1 MEKYVYIKQSISK
14 HFLYFAEPLKSADYD
29 NLGSTWEDY
38 IDNYWVPL
46 TNAQVAFHE
55 KYPQASVKEVWD
67 MELHPHQR
75 MLEEA
80 KEAKIAEIT
89 AYDQSDVV
97 NSFSIGGQ
105 DMWLT
110 VEEREQIAT
119 QISANES
126 VGRETMT
133 KWFNGNEF
141 TFSLAQWKQ
150 MLIALEV
157 YAGDALNVTENHKA
171 NIRLVSTIEAV
182 DSYDYTTGYPTKL
195 VF

>member
-1 MEKYVYIKQSISK
+1 MEYTYIKKSIPSQ
-14 HFLYFAEPLKSADYD
+14 FVTFNEPLSADEYN
-29 NLGSTWEDY
+29 NLGTTWEDY
-38 IDNYWVPL
+38 VNNLWVL
-46 TNAQVAFHE
+46 LSEEQVAFHLL
-55 KYPQASVKEVWD
+55 YPDAKVIEVWN
-67 MELHPHQR
+67 MELTPPHVR
-75 MLEEA
+75 TIEEA
-80 KEAKIAEIT
+80 KQEKIDAIT
-89 AYDQSDVV
+89 AYDQSDAV
-97 NSFSIGGQ
+97 NSFSINGQ

-133 KWFNGNEF
+133 KWFNENEF

-150 MLIALEV
+150 MLTALEV

-182 DSYDYTTGYPTKL
+182 DSYDYKTGYPTKL